1 MRIAMTRRKLFLV
14 LWSLLLV
21 SVAVSAQT
29 STPFTWTAQDALGRR
44 IGTSE
49 QYGPHRNGKT
59 VGMFFVIWHGAH
71 GYDRYET
78 LPDMDVLTPRPNDTL
93 SPYDIQKLLDADPQH
108 PKYGPVGA
116 FHHWGEPYLGYY
128 VANDEW
134 VIRKHAQMLT
144 DAGVDVI
151 IFDMTNEVI
160 YLPIVKKILDTYRK
174 IREEGNDTPQISC
187 LFHTLLPN
195 GKETLKKMY
204 DNIYSKGLYE
214 ELWFRWEGKPL
225 VFCPREALTP
235 EMDAFFTTRHCWFD
249 SREPWFRDGHKCCP
263 WADYYPQG
271 YGWDEDPQKAE
282 MVSVAP
288 ATHPTDRKDG
298 VRRVGRSFHDGKQP
312 LTKAEQR
319 SGEGLHFN
327 EQFSRAMELDPE
339 FIFFTGWNEWSA
351 MRFINRG
358 EILTLADN
366 ECKIGDSYF
375 CDDYN
380 HEYSRDL
387 EPLRGDF
394 GDNYYYQLCDFIRRY
409 KGVDPVKP
417 YTKRHKID
425 MEDFSCWETV
435 ESSFTDDRGD
445 TFHRDHFGYGRIGR
459 LTNVTG
465 RNDIVEA
472 KVAHDGRTI
481 WFYVRTQDPL
491 SPRTDKKWMRLFID
505 VQGNELGNWEGFQY
519 RINDQCGPHQ
529 TTLEKS
535 TNGWHWTKIADLDYR
550 CEANELVIAIPM
562 EAIHIDDPKRFS
574 LEFKWID
581 NAVEEG
587 DIQECLSDGDAAP
600 NGRFRYNYRFL
611 KTS

>member
-1 MRIAMTRRKLFLV
+1 
-14 LWSLLLV
+14 
-21 SVAVSAQT
+21 
-29 STPFTWTAQDALGRR
+29 
-44 IGTSE
+44 
-49 QYGPHRNGKT
+49 
-59 VGMFFVIWHGAH
+59 
-71 GYDRYET
+71 
-78 LPDMDVLTPRPNDTL
+78 
-93 SPYDIQKLLDADPQH
+93 
-108 PKYGPVGA
+108 
-116 FHHWGEPYLGYY
+116 
-128 VANDEW
+128 
-134 VIRKHAQMLT
+134 
-144 DAGVDVI
+144 
-151 IFDMTNEVI
+151 
-160 YLPIVKKILDTYRK
+160 
-174 IREEGNDTPQISC
+174 
-187 LFHTLLPN
+187 
-195 GKETLKKMY
+195 
-204 DNIYSKGLYE
+204 
-214 ELWFRWEGKPL
+214 
-225 VFCPREALTP
+225 
-235 EMDAFFTTRHCWFD
+235 
-249 SREPWFRDGHKCCP
+249 
-263 WADYYPQG
+263 
-271 YGWDEDPQKAE
+271 
-282 MVSVAP
+282 
-288 ATHPTDRKDG
+288 
-298 VRRVGRSFHDGKQP
+298 
-312 LTKAEQR
+312 
-319 SGEGLHFN
+319 
-327 EQFSRAMELDPE
+327 
-339 FIFFTGWNEWSA
+339 
-351 MRFINRG
+351 MRFINQG

-459 LTNVTG
+459 LTNFTG

-519 RINDQCGPHQ
+519 RINDQCGPSQ

-550 CEANELVIAIPM
+550 YEANELVIAIPM